1 MGDQTTYITEGAEV
15 YHSFLISGMFNVSVE
30 VWNRVGNL
38 SASTSILVLPEPQ
51 SVRIHTEKQA
61 YTTGAII
68 TFLAVSEEPDPLEFL
83 WHFGE
88 GPPQRT
94 TSRSIKKRYHF
105 PGRYNVVVSASNG
118 RNSFTSNIHPIVI
131 QRKVQ
136 PNRLLFS
143 ASVLLNTTV
152 TFDCRINSG
161 TNVTYTWS
169 FGDGTWKTGR
179 NTEHHV
185 YERVGEFTVEVTVS
199 NLVSSASL
207 RRQIFVVSQP
217 CQPPPVKNMGPV
229 RIQLRRYQTMQLGV
243 TYEGDIHCNISQ
255 DLLYTWA
262 LYESTGAPVQLP
274 VIETHQQSIR
284 LPSHFLHYG
293 IYIATARI
301 QIKDTVVYNNY
312 TVHVEV
318 VPSPP
323 VSLIFGGTNIFIST
337 HNDTVLILNG
347 QGSYDPDYP
356 ENILSYQ
363 WACKPISNIHSTCFD
378 GDFPASSPLLVFP
391 SGILKP
397 NFDQFRFTLTVRSG
411 DRSSSSEVFVT
422 ITADLKRKVHV
433 YCNHC
438 QGTLVNWNEQFSV
451 TALCENC
458 EMSPGNIFYTW
469 TFHLVNASS
478 KVITERDFKI
488 PLPPYSISEFPVSE
502 DGSVLYDDPF
512 IDFPAEFPV
521 DSALPAAF
529 ESGSSSG
536 HSEAPFAGSDL
547 GSEGSGTR
555 TEAETSRFNY
565 SDWGFFT
572 EIEEAAT
579 GISRDIEQDSRSKD
593 FLGSRD
599 TEGNNLMDSSNPYLA
614 APERTLLDLER
625 HQISPAEFHTYTTT
639 GITSNIITF
648 KPFVLKPK
656 SLYMLEVSAST
667 QETMLGKTQFFFS
680 TSDVPQ
686 GMACQVQPSRGY
698 EIHTDF
704 SIFCTSGQADLH
716 YEYSYSTGSTPRRV
730 LYRGRD
736 FQHYFNLPSGEPQN
750 SYKVTIYTQVRNQF
764 GAATRPCPVTV
775 EVLPSYRKNLSS
787 AYSPEKKLYLDGL
800 ESLAKLTQKGNGME
814 VRNHIFLLTNVLN
827 RLSQE
832 PSAFQELQTTT
843 RSVLISVVCEQAM
856 PDQFREQS
864 AQDTRFLD
872 ELTVRALV
880 SLLSLTLE
888 ALVKISKGSTQL
900 MSTQLTSDVIHTI
913 SDLLLK
919 HVLFSQTSQYS
930 LSTSLM
936 DLRTFLLHGSFQK
949 TVKNVGLT
957 KFYLPDGLD
966 TCIHGHD
973 MDSPNYTDCCI
984 VSQLTFFRQNPY
996 FWDKA
1001 DVQIHGHV
1009 ADLTLYNCSTKTE
1022 IKVRHLSAPV
1032 TIEFPQ
1038 KHQNRS
1044 GASQFCLQRSHMNV
1058 HQFNVTPE
1066 NLQEVLLIT
1075 VRFIRPTNR
1084 TFPIMILLRNFERP
1098 TPALYNSM
1106 KIHHWER
1113 DTVFIFLPLS
1123 SLNDPSR
1130 IYLALLN
1137 ADYNRT
1143 HGNKYIASSVN
1154 YTVMIECIQCLFWDG
1169 AGEWKADGCIPMQGQ
1184 SSGVVKCSCNHLT
1197 TFTVAYREIQSHLE
1211 FICVSRFVSLPG
1223 NLTLCSAAL
1232 ISLVTYLL
1240 AAIICKGADSYCGE
1254 RRGSVQIPDNSPSDR
1269 QLYAVTV
1276 DTGFRSRDT
1285 MTAKVYIVLH
1295 GEDRVSQTRE
1305 LHVSDQLL
1313 FTRNSRHTF
1322 IISTPES
1329 LGPIWKVHLW
1339 HDNRGRSPSWYV
1351 SHVAIRDLVTG
1362 AERFFP
1368 GECWLA
1374 VDEGDGR
1381 VEKEL
1386 IALTGP
1392 LEFRKVLYSKLT
1404 EYLEDLH
1411 SWASVYSRPSY
1422 SRFTHAQR
1430 LGVCLLLL
1438 QGYMCANATLLSLQD
1453 HELGVDLGPLHMSA
1467 VSLVMGILSTLVVL
1481 PVGALLSLLF
1491 RLSKTASNKESSVIH
1506 KKRVLDISSV
1516 EAPVRSA
1523 HSDGTLADD
1532 PAVQPHLSWQHLQQW
1547 TQGVWMKKYGHAVED
1562 SRLPWQVPVTYGDK
1576 EEGWCNCLE
1585 KSRCSRDH
1593 SDLQKNHHA
1602 HGCLSRDQ
1610 DYGSGDITLP
1620 PWCRSVAWTLC
1631 LTLSLVCAIVSAV
1644 LGTKFS
1650 ASESLLWA
1658 QALGFSLL
1666 LCGFVLQPAL
1676 IFIGAT
1682 VVAVRYRRSCHF
1694 HTASPYTT
1702 TATEMQKQRSH
1713 NGGRSVQN
1721 EPLTLYHDPQ
1731 EQTLAFTRV
1740 LAARRRAR
1748 YLRLARPPTPA
1759 ELRRV
1764 RGHMRKRRLIDRTL
1778 REAVLCGTVLLLL
1791 LAISAGKP
1799 SANYYQL
1806 NQAIKSELLQSA
1818 AVSRIQRLQDGE
1830 WFGQNTRAVAI
1841 QFTLF
1846 NPPTG
1851 LFTAVSL
1858 LVEQPI
1864 VGGLL
1869 PSTIIQSTRV
1879 YRTTGTLD
1887 RAVIAFEFYFQL
1899 WAMSQQSFGAYWVNV
1914 WNWLEVTIIVVSL
1927 FYYVCCVY
1935 ERDAAADTVD
1945 LLQKHNFKAFV
1956 DLTAAVLIMA
1966 FSRLEDLRFHSTSHA
1981 LSGLAGSF
1989 RGILARCMMIGAI
2002 SSLSKAARKVSR
2014 REDLVTLSEV
2024 AAHVR
2029 GRIHEFTGKRK
2040 PTRSVNHTLANNF
2053 YLEEFEALVDELL
2066 FRLDAVTDSPHHT
2079 LPSEALGYEESERSL
2094 TPRSDRTGSL
2104 LFEVGKPGFLQTCA
2118 NGRSTAQ
2125 LETFQQR
2132 ESPRLAFPTAF
2143 KVSSPLLHSEELRME
2158 SKPLDTLLS
2167 DGKNKSSGQCRPCNL
2182 AQLEGDLP
2190 HILCGSRCPGKRA
2203 ASKLCTRNHVSHK
2216 GPQTISVQPMCGA
2229 RGDLGQ
2235 AGEAA
2240 DSCK

>member
-1 MGDQTTYITEGAEV
+1 MQPFYVQKIPSDLQLICNCSLVYKNEVVVFNAQLASGTNVTYTWNMGDQTTYITEGRSVVVDSNPCV
-15 YHSFLISGMFNVSVE
+15 YSCFHQRICCVF
-30 VWNRVGNL
+30 
-38 SASTSILVLPEPQ
+38 ILYAPA
-51 SVRIHTEKQA
+51 VRIHTEKQA

-478 KVITERDFKI
+478 KVITESKSSTLDEW
-488 PLPPYSISEFPVSE
+488 LW
-502 DGSVLYDDPF
+502 GSFGVIITDAMFCFLQF
-512 IDFPAEFPV
+512 
-521 DSALPAAF
+521 
-529 ESGSSSG
+529 
-536 HSEAPFAGSDL
+536 HFAVMYLAMEQPHLIVYTCWIMS
-547 GSEGSGTR
+547 
-555 TEAETSRFNY
+555 
-565 SDWGFFT
+565 
-572 EIEEAAT
+572 
-579 GISRDIEQDSRSKD
+579 DIEQDSRSKD

-639 GITSNIITF
+639 GI
-648 KPFVLKPK
+648 KPCLVPHAVFLA
-656 SLYMLEVSAST
+656 VSQTCIPRFLLGT

-856 PDQFREQS
+856 PDQVLVYHWLVYRILYNEFGI
-864 AQDTRFLD
+864 FL
-872 ELTVRALV
+872 
-880 SLLSLTLE
+880 
-888 ALVKISKGSTQL
+888 
-900 MSTQLTSDVIHTI
+900 
-913 SDLLLK
+913 
-919 HVLFSQTSQYS
+919 
-930 LSTSLM
+930 
-936 DLRTFLLHGSFQK
+936 
-949 TVKNVGLT
+949 
-957 KFYLPDGLD
+957 
-966 TCIHGHD
+966 
-973 MDSPNYTDCCI
+973 
-984 VSQLTFFRQNPY
+984 
-996 FWDKA
+996 
-1001 DVQIHGHV
+1001 QIHGHV

-1123 SLNDPSR
+1123 SLNGLCLIYFISR
-1130 IYLALLN
+1130 SIIKYSNGLRVTFTYL
-1137 ADYNRT
+1137 
-1143 HGNKYIASSVN
+1143 H
-1154 YTVMIECIQCLFWDG
+1154 CLFWDG

-1184 SSGVVKCSCNHLT
+1184 SSGVSQNMCECFSLSCNHLT

-1211 FICVSRFVSLPG
+1211 FICVSRFVRWVSVWQSPECTVSHSLW
-1223 NLTLCSAAL
+1223 TERQTE
-1232 ISLVTYLL
+1232 IR
-1240 AAIICKGADSYCGE
+1240 

-1491 RLSKTASNKESSVIH
+1491 RLSKVSVSGGHTGSRKWNIW
-1506 KKRVLDISSV
+1506 
-1516 EAPVRSA
+1516 EAGARTGY
-1523 HSDGTLADD
+1523 GTFFEGFLI
-1532 PAVQPHLSWQHLQQW
+1532 QFF
-1547 TQGVWMKKYGHAVED
+1547 TFF
-1562 SRLPWQVPVTYGDK
+1562 LP
-1576 EEGWCNCLE
+1576 
-1585 KSRCSRDH
+1585 
-1593 SDLQKNHHA
+1593 A

-1644 LGTKFS
+1644 LGTKWAASFFS
-1650 ASESLLWA
+1650 ACCE
-1658 QALGFSLL
+1658 G
-1666 LCGFVLQPAL
+1666 
-1676 IFIGAT
+1676 I
-1682 VVAVRYRRSCHF
+1682 
-1694 HTASPYTT
+1694 
-1702 TATEMQKQRSH
+1702 K
-1713 NGGRSVQN
+1713 
-1721 EPLTLYHDPQ
+1721 EPSSIL
-1731 EQTLAFTRV
+1731 V
-1740 LAARRRAR
+1740 
-1748 YLRLARPPTPA
+1748 
-1759 ELRRV
+1759 
-1764 RGHMRKRRLIDRTL
+1764 KKKN
-1778 REAVLCGTVLLLL
+1778 
-1791 LAISAGKP
+1791 S
-1799 SANYYQL
+1799 
-1806 NQAIKSELLQSA
+1806 
-1818 AVSRIQRLQDGE
+1818 VSRIQRLQDGE

-1887 RAVIAFEFYFQL
+1887 RAVIAFE
-1899 WAMSQQSFGAYWVNV
+1899 
-1914 WNWLEVTIIVVSL
+1914 VSAL
-1927 FYYVCCVY
+1927 KS
-1935 ERDAAADTVD
+1935 
-1945 LLQKHNFKAFV
+1945 LLQPLGHES
-1956 DLTAAVLIMA
+1956 I
-1966 FSRLEDLRFHSTSHA
+1966 SH
-1981 LSGLAGSF
+1981 
-1989 RGILARCMMIGAI
+1989 
-2002 SSLSKAARKVSR
+2002 K
-2014 REDLVTLSEV
+2014 
-2024 AAHVR
+2024 
-2029 GRIHEFTGKRK
+2029 
-2040 PTRSVNHTLANNF
+2040 NF

-2104 LFEVGKPGFLQTCA
+2104 LFEVGKPGFLQV
-2118 NGRSTAQ
+2118 STS
-2125 LETFQQR
+2125 QR
-2132 ESPRLAFPTAF
+2132 GHLI
-2143 KVSSPLLHSEELRME
+2143 SS
-2158 SKPLDTLLS
+2158 
-2167 DGKNKSSGQCRPCNL
+2167 CRVVVRATVFRPKGCRFGPCFWL
-2182 AQLEGDLP
+2182 
-2190 HILCGSRCPGKRA
+2190 
-2203 ASKLCTRNHVSHK
+2203 
-2216 GPQTISVQPMCGA
+2216 
-2229 RGDLGQ
+2229 
-2235 AGEAA
+2235 
-2240 DSCK
+2240 